1 MYKLIEFIKGDRMK
15 IVFLDAL
22 TLGDVDFDKFK
33 NLGEVEIYKTTNKD
47 EVISRVKDAD
57 IIVTNKVVID
67 KEVIDNAKKIKFI
80 QVAATGMNNIDLEY
94 AKKKGIIVKNVAGY
108 STNAVVQH
116 TFALVLSLLNKI
128 CYFDEY
134 VREKYSDSKIF
145 THIQNWFEIKGKRWG
160 IIGLGNIG
168 KEVGKLARS
177 FGAEV
182 VYYSTSGKNNSD
194 EFKKV
199 ALDELLKTSKI
210 ITIHAPLNE
219 KTKNLLDYEKL
230 NLIENFSILVN
241 VGRGGIINEKDLAKI
256 LEKKDIFVGLDVFEN
271 EPINK
276 DNPLLKFEGKTI
288 LTPHVAWTSIEA
300 RDKLIEGIYKNI
312 ESFIK
317 SSN

>member
-128 CYFDEY
+128 CYFDKY

-160 IIGLGNIG
+160 IIGLGSIG
-168 KEVGKLARS
+168 REVGKLARS

-182 VYYSTSGKNNSD
+182 VYYSTSGKNNSY

-199 ALDELLKTSKI
+199 GLDELLKTSKI

-219 KTKNLLDYEKL
+219 NTKNLLNYEKL
-230 NLIENFSILVN
+230 NLIEDFSILVN
-241 VGRGGIINEKDLAKI
+241 VGRGGIINEKDLSKI

-276 DNPLLKFEGKTI
+276 NNPLLKFKEKTI